1 MHKTSKVWPTT
12 PLQIL
17 SSARAKTN
25 TVVILVILAG
35 LAFLTFRTSSDVHY
49 VLVIDSG
56 STGTRIVAY
65 KWKENPGQAPIVNAV
80 VPQTAQQKVPTKA
93 AGDVRAYDRVETE
106 PGLDKFVNDAAGLWT
121 SALQPLLAWAEDV
134 VPRKL
139 WQDTPVF
146 LFGTAGLRVL
156 TPESQSTLLR
166 NIQNALQGSPFRF
179 EPSWAKVISGVEEG
193 VYGWIA
199 LNYLTGHLVPNAGWD
214 EDSDDSSPDG
224 RGEGSGTVGAVD
236 LGGSSLEVSFVP
248 GDSTHAGDSQVN
260 VTVLGTEYSLYT
272 YVHHSYGL
280 NDAFDRSVA
289 HLLSTLQPEQMDS
302 ETDTLLQDSI
312 QFKPLEQDDTA
323 ITALDP
329 AEGRSRSILQGSYI
343 VPRSNPSPQPQ
354 AAVPVLSLTQQS
366 LSPVPSSRPSPQTQ
380 AAAPV
385 LGPRQQSLSPTLGS
399 SDTDARVSVVGSQ
412 SEGRSAE
419 IAQEGGHLVSEEG
432 QLVNSS
438 ELLQPGLKLAGARSR
453 SMLQGRITVDH
464 PCLHEG
470 YSKEYVWV
478 AHGAHVAP
486 LPQVQLLGRPDWG
499 ACQALAAA
507 VVNASQPCP
516 SPEGA
521 CAMGAFQPVPSQT
534 MYAVTGFFVVYQFF
548 HLPSSASLADLEE
561 AGQQFCNTPW
571 SSINAERGAE
581 IHVDRYCFRVPY
593 ITQLLREGLGLPESQ
608 ISIGSGKEGWTL
620 GAALA
625 EGSKA
630 HLQNRSTSSSSAHG
644 AWPHVQPMVWAA
656 LALFV
661 TISLALFVYINC
673 AQGVSDS
680 SSDAGLSNK
689 STPDH
694 NFRWSPSHGLPSSVE
709 KLSLRIPSPSPFSS
723 MEPVTV
729 FQAANM
735 GGKFSPPPFRQ
746 HSSRQHGHQRQASMP
761 RLASIASGGHRKRQ
775 LSFSSLDTLAT
786 S

>member
-1 MHKTSKVWPTT
+1 MHKASEIWFTT
-12 PLQIL
+12 PLDL
-17 SSARAKTN
+17 LPSARAKIN
-25 TVVILVILAG
+25 TLVILVILAG

-49 VLVIDSG
+49 VVVIDSG

-65 KWKENPGQAPIVNAV
+65 KWKENRGQAPIVNAV
-80 VPQTAQQKVPTKA
+80 APQTAQQKVPRKA

-106 PGLDKFVNDAAGLWT
+106 PGLDKFVNDAEGLWT

-134 VPRKL
+134 VPRKQ
-139 WQDTPVF
+139 WEETPLF

-156 TPESQSTLLR
+156 TPESQSILLS

-179 EPSWAKVISGVEEG
+179 EPSWAKVISGIEEG
-193 VYGWIA
+193 VYGWIT
-199 LNYLTGHLVPNAGWD
+199 LNYLTGHLVPSAGHD
-214 EDSDDSSPDG
+214 QDSEHSSPDG

-248 GDSTHAGDSQVN
+248 DDSTHAGDSQVN

-289 HLLSTLQPEQMDS
+289 YLLSTQQPEQLDS
-302 ETDTLLQDSI
+302 KTDTLLQDSI
-312 QFKPLEQDDTA
+312 QSKPLEQDDTA
-323 ITALDP
+323 ITAADP
-329 AEGRSRSILQGSYI
+329 TEGRRRSMLQGDF
-343 VPRSNPSPQPQ
+343 VLPRSSPSPQSQ
-354 AAVPVLSLTQQS
+354 AAVPVLGPKHQS
-366 LSPVPSSRPSPQTQ
+366 QFPVSGSRG
-380 AAAPV
+380 A
-385 LGPRQQSLSPTLGS
+385 
-399 SDTDARVSVVGSQ
+399 DARVLGEGGQ
-412 SEGRSAE
+412 SEGRSAGLV
-419 IAQEGGHLVSEEG
+419 QEGGHLLNEAGHLVTEEG
-432 QLVNSS
+432 QLLNSS
-438 ELLQPGLKLAGARSR
+438 ELVQPGLDLTGARSR
-453 SMLQGRITVDH
+453 SMLQGRITVEH

-470 YSKEYVWV
+470 YSKEYAWV

-516 SPEGA
+516 SPEGP
-521 CAMGAFQPVPSQT
+521 CAMGAFQPVPSQK

-561 AGQQFCNTPW
+561 AGQQFCSTPW
-571 SSINAERGAE
+571 SSVNAERGAE

-593 ITQLLREGLGLPESQ
+593 IMQLLREGLGLPESQ

-625 EGSKA
+625 EGSKVL
-630 HLQNRSTSSSSAHG
+630 LQNISTSSSPTSG
-644 AWPHVQPMVWAA
+644 AWPHIQPMVWAA

-661 TISLALFVYINC
+661 TVSLALFLYINC
-673 AQGVSDS
+673 LQGASDS
-680 SSDAGLSNK
+680 SSDGVLSDR
-689 STPDH
+689 SSPDH
-694 NFRWSPSHGLPSSVE
+694 NFRWTPSPGLPPSQE

-723 MEPVTV
+723 MEPFTA
-729 FQAANM
+729 FQAANL

-746 HSSRQHGHQRQASMP
+746 HSVRQHGHQRQASMP